1 MSIKFDG
8 LTAQHINNGV
18 EEVLLDAESQVFAS
32 SEDGKLFLIHDNAL
46 TDDHGLIA
54 PVIDLARRAG
64 LELVSDV
71 SNSNQDYTSGNERVR
86 WFS

>member
-1 MSIKFDG
+1 MSIKFDD

-64 LELVSDV
+64 LSASSDL
-71 SNSNQDYTSGNERVR
+71 SRENEDLPSGVERVR
-86 WFS
+86 WFA

>member
-1 MSIKFDG
+1 MSIKFDD

-32 SEDGKLFLIHDNAL
+32 SEDRKLFLIHDGSL
-46 TDDHGLIA
+46 SDDHEYVA

-71 SNSNQDYTSGNERVR
+71 RRYNEDYQGNVERVR
-86 WFS
+86 WFA

>member
-1 MSIKFDG
+1 MSIKFDD

-32 SEDGKLFLIHDNAL
+32 SEDGKVFLIHDNAL

-64 LELVSDV
+64 LEPVSDV
-71 SNSNQDYTSGNERVR
+71 SNDNEYFASSVERVR
-86 WFS
+86 WFA